1 MSDPI
6 DGVDLV
12 KARSHTLLTQLDC
25 GEVTNKTLIFLQT
38 MLLEM
43 ARSSIAYDIKWRQKI
58 FMKKYHFGNLT

>member
-12 KARSHTLLTQLDC
+12 KACSHTLLTQLDC
-25 GEVTNKTLIFLQT
+25 GEVTNKALIFLQT

-43 ARSSIAYDIKWRQKI
+43 AHSSIEYDIICSKNI
-58 FMKKYHFGNLT
+58 FMKK